1 MKINP
6 WLGVILILLA
16 EVCGSTGCAFLG
28 PALAAYGERGR
39 GQTSRA
45 SRTYTIDALADDGS
59 VLVFTDGSVWEIYE
73 LDRITTSLWM
83 SLQKVTV
90 VKSGSTDPTQKYLLV
105 NQSNQKVTR
114 AKYLGIK

>member
-1 MKINP
+1 MKGKICF
-6 WLGVILILLA
+6 GVILILLA

-39 GQTSRA
+39 SQTTGSI
-45 SRTYTIDALADDGS
+45 YTIDAVADDGS
-59 VLVFTDGSVWEIYE
+59 VLVLTDGSVWEIYE

-90 VKSGSTDPTQKYLLV
+90 VKSGRTDPTQKYLLV
-105 NQSNQKVTR
+105 NQGNRKVAR
-114 AKYLGIK
+114 AKYLGIR